1 MSSRNL
7 DLRLLR
13 VFDALFSEGNA
24 TRAGLRLH
32 LTQSAV
38 SQALAK
44 LREEAHDPLF
54 VRVGPTMRPTAKA
67 LAMSQ
72 PIREALTQVERAF
85 EVAAVF
91 DPAHSVKSFRI
102 ATTDHTLMLLLPR
115 LAKRI
120 GEIAPGIAL
129 DAVATGHEE
138 SFAQMRE
145 GGIDLLIANFVVT
158 RIPENF
164 HALQLFKENFIVIA
178 REGHPRLST
187 QMTLADYA
195 GEEHIVVAPRGHWL
209 PGPIDRVLS
218 REGLK
223 RRIRIKVPHYSVVP
237 HVVGDTDLVAT
248 VPASVGLP
256 PGALRSVRTFPAPS
270 ALPRFKIEMV
280 WNERHHCDPGH
291 RWIRSL
297 IADVGKELARG
308 GLTASLH

>member
-13 VFDALFSEGNA
+13 VFDALLSEGNA

-54 VRVGPTMRPTAKA
+54 VRVGQTMRPTAKA
-67 LAMSQ
+67 LAMSE
-72 PIREALTQVERAF
+72 PIKEALTQVERAF
-85 EVAAVF
+85 EVAAGF

-120 GEIAPGIAL
+120 GQIAPGIAL
-129 DAVATGHEE
+129 DAVAVGHEE
-138 SFAQMRE
+138 SFTLMRD
-145 GGIDLLIANFVVT
+145 GSVDLMIANFVVT
-158 RIPENF
+158 KIPENF
-164 HALQLFKENFIVIA
+164 RAMQLFKENFIIIA
-178 REGHPRLST
+178 RAGHPRLST

-195 GEEHIVVAPRGHWL
+195 NEEHIVVAPRGHWL
-209 PGPIDRVLS
+209 PGPVDRVLS

-256 PGALRSVRTFPAPS
+256 PTAPLSVRTFAAPS
-270 ALPRFKIEMV
+270 ALPHFKVEMV
-280 WNERHHCDPGH
+280 WDERHHCDPGH
-291 RWIRSL
+291 RWIRRL
-297 IADVGKELARG
+297 IVDLGKELVRD
-308 GLTASLH
+308 GLTMPLH